1 MKAALEMLGKQGIKV
16 VTFSGTF
23 LTEEQR
29 AEQEEIFSG
38 VFVMTGREGRK
49 GAGYEVYCR

>member
-1 MKAALEMLGKQGIKV
+1 MKCPEIQGIKV

-49 GAGYEVYCR
+49 GAGYEVYCL